1 MDLEHAP
8 RPSAPS
14 PSAPP
19 LLVSK
24 DTFASLPG
32 CLSVQYP
39 AWVRCFPARTV
50 PQMLLLALLLLG
62 ALGVLLATAAH
73 SPLGLWPFGLGA
85 VALVRR
91 LDFKFRLIREH
102 FLHGCLN
109 PGRVVS
115 LDPPLVAVY
124 TDMTHTPGQSWP
136 AVKVLRQPLNRAR
149 GAQPRLGDRVATVA
163 LYHGSRRR
171 PHWDDFSPVAAQCV
185 TDDQGAVRRA
195 LARLDADPDDAWAA
209 LDRALALVPTPAA
222 PGLYWV
228 APAAAPVPAAP
239 HNPFLPPARRPAE

>member
-8 RPSAPS
+8 RPSAP
-14 PSAPP
+14 PQ
-19 LLVSK
+19 LVSK

-32 CLSVQYP
+32 CLAVQYP

-50 PQMLLLALLLLG
+50 PQIFLLALLLAG
-62 ALGVLLATAAH
+62 AMTLLLATH

-85 VALVRR
+85 AALVRR
-91 LDFKFRLIREH
+91 LDLKFRLIREH
-102 FLHGCLN
+102 FQHGCLN

-149 GAQPRLGDRVATVA
+149 GARPRLGDRVATVA
-163 LYHGSRRR
+163 LYCGSRQR
-171 PHWDDFSPVAAQCV
+171 PHWGDFSPVAAQCV

-209 LDRALALVPTPAA
+209 LDRALALVPTPTA

-228 APAAAPVPAAP
+228 APAAAPAPAAP
-239 HNPFLPPARRPAE
+239 HNPFLPPA